1 MSVKILAIAPEYLSI
16 YIAGRTD
23 VDIPMHMDRQGIF
36 ASSQC
41 INLPAYDWNHGDTNV
56 TFGPFD
62 ELNETAKP
70 TFDGVLDTAQKQ
82 LIVFGATVSEYFKT
96 TVPLTKTRVRVW
108 LDHPVE
114 PSNVVIAWG

>member
-1 MSVKILAIAPEYLSI
+1 MSVETLTIAPEYLSI
-16 YIAGRTD
+16 YIAGRNG

-41 INLPAYDWNHGDTNV
+41 INVPAYDWNHGDTNV

-62 ELNETAKP
+62 ELNEISEP
-70 TFDGVLDTAQKQ
+70 TFDGILETSQKR
-82 LIVFGATVSEYFKT
+82 LIVFGARVSEYVST
-96 TVPLTKTRVRVW
+96 SVPSTKTRVRIW
-108 LDHPVE
+108 LDHPIE